1 MINFI
6 SIILAYF
13 IGSIS
18 FGILLSKIFKIQ
30 DPRSFGSKNP
40 GATNVMRSG
49 KKLAALLTLLGDM
62 LKGTIVVLIAKFYL
76 NFNYDQVLLIAA
88 VVFLGHLFPAYHEF
102 KGGKGVA
109 TALGVLLAI
118 DIHVAILVLIIWL
131 VIFLVSRI
139 SSLSA
144 ITAALCLPLIA
155 FFMNVDQSF
164 LWLCLFL
171 SVLLIYRHKENIK
184 NLIEKKESNF
194 KKED

>member
-6 SIILAYF
+6 FIILAYF

-18 FGILLSKIFKIQ
+18 FGILLSKVFKIQ

-62 LKGTIVVLIAKFYL
+62 LKGTIVVLIAKLYL
-76 NFNYDQVLLIAA
+76 NLTYDQVLLIAA
-88 VVFLGHLFPAYHEF
+88 AVFLGHLFPVYHQF

-118 DIHVAILVLIIWL
+118 DIHIAILVLTIWL
-131 VIFLVSRI
+131 VIFLISRI

-144 ITAALCLPLIA
+144 ITAAICLPLIT
-155 FFMNVDQSF
+155 FFMHVDQSF
-164 LWLCLFL
+164 LLLCFFL
-171 SVLLIYRHKENIK
+171 SILLIYRHKENIK

-194 KKED
+194 K

>member
-1 MINFI
+1 MVNTIF
-6 SIILAYF
+6 IILAYF

-49 KKLAALLTLLGDM
+49 KKFVALLTLLGDM
-62 LKGTIVVLIAKFYL
+62 LKGTLVVLIAKYYL
-76 NFNYDQVLLIAA
+76 NFNDDQVLLIAA
-88 VVFLGHLFPAYHEF
+88 AVFIGHLFPVYYQF

-109 TALGVLLAI
+109 TAFGVLLAI
-118 DIHVAILVLIIWL
+118 DSSIAIIVLLIWL
-131 VIFLVSRI
+131 IVFLVSRI

-155 FFMNVDQSF
+155 FFMHIDQNF
-164 LWLCLFL
+164 LWLSLFL
-171 SVLLIYRHKENIK
+171 SMFLIYRHKENIK
-184 NLIEKKESNF
+184 NLLEKKESNF
-194 KKED
+194 K

>member
-6 SIILAYF
+6 FIILAYF

-18 FGILLSKIFKIQ
+18 FGILLSKVFKIQ

-62 LKGTIVVLIAKFYL
+62 LKGTIVVLIAKLYVNL
-76 NFNYDQVLLIAA
+76 TYDQVLLIAA
-88 VVFLGHLFPAYHEF
+88 AVFLGHIFPVYHQF

-118 DIHVAILVLIIWL
+118 DIHIAILVLIIWL
-131 VIFLVSRI
+131 VIFLISRI

-144 ITAALCLPLIA
+144 ITAALCLPLIT
-155 FFMNVDQSF
+155 FFMHVDKSF
-164 LWLCLFL
+164 LLLSFFL
-171 SVLLIYRHKENIK
+171 SILLIYRHKENIK

-194 KKED
+194 K

>member
-1 MINFI
+1 MISFI

-18 FGILLSKIFKIQ
+18 FGILLSKVFKIQ
-30 DPRSFGSKNP
+30 DPRNFGSRNP

-49 KKLAALLTLLGDM
+49 KKFAALLTLLGDM
-62 LKGTIVVLIAKFYL
+62 LKGTFVVLIAELYL
-76 NFNYDQVLLIAA
+76 NLTYDQVLLIAA
-88 VVFLGHLFPAYHEF
+88 AVFLGHLFPVYHQF

-118 DIHVAILVLIIWL
+118 DIHIAILVLIIWL

-155 FFMNVDQSF
+155 FIMHVAQSF
-164 LWLCLFL
+164 LWLSLFL
-171 SVLLIYRHKENIK
+171 SILLIYRHKENIK

-194 KKED
+194 K

>member
-1 MINFI
+1 MVNTI

-49 KKLAALLTLLGDM
+49 KKFVALLTLLGDM
-62 LKGTIVVLIAKFYL
+62 LKGTLVVLIAKYYL
-76 NFNYDQVLLIAA
+76 NFNDDQVLLIAA
-88 VVFLGHLFPAYHEF
+88 VVFIGHLFPVYYQF

-109 TALGVLLAI
+109 TALGVLIAI
-118 DIHVAILVLIIWL
+118 DSNIAILVLLIWL
-131 VIFLVSRI
+131 IVFLVSRI

-144 ITAALCLPLIA
+144 ITAALCLPIIA
-155 FFMNVDQSF
+155 FFMHIDQNF
-164 LWLCLFL
+164 LWLSLFL
-171 SVLLIYRHKENIK
+171 SMFLIYRHKENIK
-184 NLIEKKESNF
+184 NLLEKKESNF
-194 KKED
+194 K

>member
-1 MINFI
+1 MVNTIF
-6 SIILAYF
+6 IILAYF

-49 KKLAALLTLLGDM
+49 KKFVALLTLLGDM
-62 LKGTIVVLIAKFYL
+62 LKGTLVVLIAKYYL
-76 NFNYDQVLLIAA
+76 NFNDDQVLLIAA
-88 VVFLGHLFPAYHEF
+88 VVFIGHLFPVYYQF

-118 DIHVAILVLIIWL
+118 DSNIAILLLLIWL
-131 VIFLVSRI
+131 IVFLVSRI

-144 ITAALCLPLIA
+144 ITAALCLPIIA
-155 FFMNVDQSF
+155 FFMHIDQNF
-164 LWLCLFL
+164 LWLSLFL
-171 SVLLIYRHKENIK
+171 SMFLIYRHKENIK
-184 NLIEKKESNF
+184 NLLEKKESNF
-194 KKED
+194 K

>member
-6 SIILAYF
+6 FIILAYF

-18 FGILLSKIFKIQ
+18 FGILLSKVFKIQ

-49 KKLAALLTLLGDM
+49 KKLVALLTLLGDM
-62 LKGTIVVLIAKFYL
+62 LKGTIVVLIAKLYL
-76 NFNYDQVLLIAA
+76 NLTYDQVLLVAA
-88 VVFLGHLFPAYHEF
+88 AVFLGHLFPVYHQF

-118 DIHVAILVLIIWL
+118 DIHIAILVLIIWL
-131 VIFLVSRI
+131 FIFLISRI

-144 ITAALCLPLIA
+144 ITAALCLPLIT
-155 FFMNVDQSF
+155 FFMHVDQSF
-164 LWLCLFL
+164 LLLSFFL
-171 SVLLIYRHKENIK
+171 SILLIYRHKENIK

-194 KKED
+194 K

>member
-1 MINFI
+1 MISFI

-18 FGILLSKIFKIQ
+18 FGILLSKVFKIQ
-30 DPRSFGSKNP
+30 DPRSFGSRNP

-49 KKLAALLTLLGDM
+49 KKLVALLTLLGDM
-62 LKGTIVVLIAKFYL
+62 LKGTFVVLIVKFYLNLNYDQVVLIA
-76 NFNYDQVLLIAA
+76 AA
-88 VVFLGHLFPAYHEF
+88 VFLGHLFPIYHQF

-109 TALGVLLAI
+109 TTLGIISAI
-118 DIHVAILVLIIWL
+118 DFHIAILVLIIWL
-131 VIFLVSRI
+131 VVFLVSRI

-155 FFMNVDQSF
+155 FFMHVNQSF
-164 LWLCLFL
+164 LWLSLFL

-184 NLIEKKESNF
+184 NLIENKESNF
-194 KKED
+194 K

>member
-6 SIILAYF
+6 FIILAYF

-18 FGILLSKIFKIQ
+18 FGILLSKVFKIQ

-62 LKGTIVVLIAKFYL
+62 LKGTIVVLIAKLYL
-76 NFNYDQVLLIAA
+76 NLTYDQVLLIAA
-88 VVFLGHLFPAYHEF
+88 AVFLGHLFPVYHQF

-118 DIHVAILVLIIWL
+118 DIHIAILVLTIWL
-131 VIFLVSRI
+131 VIFLISRI

-144 ITAALCLPLIA
+144 ITAAICLPLIT
-155 FFMNVDQSF
+155 FFMHVDQSF
-164 LWLCLFL
+164 LLLCFFL
-171 SVLLIYRHKENIK
+171 SILLIYRHKENIK
-184 NLIEKKESNF
+184 NLIGKKESNF
-194 KKED
+194 K

>member
-6 SIILAYF
+6 FIILAYF

-18 FGILLSKIFKIQ
+18 FGILLSKVFKIQ

-49 KKLAALLTLLGDM
+49 KKLVALLTLLGDM
-62 LKGTIVVLIAKFYL
+62 LKGTIVVLIAKLYL
-76 NFNYDQVLLIAA
+76 NLTYDQVLLVAA
-88 VVFLGHLFPAYHEF
+88 AVFLGHLFPVYHQF

-118 DIHVAILVLIIWL
+118 DIHIAILVLTIWL
-131 VIFLVSRI
+131 VIFLISRI

-144 ITAALCLPLIA
+144 ITAAICLPLIT
-155 FFMNVDQSF
+155 FFMHVDQSF
-164 LWLCLFL
+164 LLLSFFL
-171 SVLLIYRHKENIK
+171 SILLIYRHKENIK

-194 KKED
+194 K

>member
-6 SIILAYF
+6 FIILAYF

-18 FGILLSKIFKIQ
+18 FGILLSKVFKIQ

-49 KKLAALLTLLGDM
+49 KKLVALLTLLGDM
-62 LKGTIVVLIAKFYL
+62 LKGTIVVLIAKLYL
-76 NFNYDQVLLIAA
+76 NLTYDQVLLIAA
-88 VVFLGHLFPAYHEF
+88 AVFLGHLFPVYHQF

-118 DIHVAILVLIIWL
+118 DIHIAILVLTIWL
-131 VIFLVSRI
+131 VIFLISRI

-144 ITAALCLPLIA
+144 ITAAICLPLIT
-155 FFMNVDQSF
+155 FFMHVDQSF
-164 LWLCLFL
+164 LLLCFFL
-171 SVLLIYRHKENIK
+171 SILLIYRHKENIK
-184 NLIEKKESNF
+184 NLIGKKESNF
-194 KKED
+194 K

>member
-6 SIILAYF
+6 FIILAYF

-18 FGILLSKIFKIQ
+18 FGILLSKVFKIQ

-62 LKGTIVVLIAKFYL
+62 LKGTIVVLIAKLYL
-76 NFNYDQVLLIAA
+76 NLTYDQMLFIAA
-88 VVFLGHLFPAYHEF
+88 AVFLGHLFPVYHQF

-118 DIHVAILVLIIWL
+118 DIHIAILVLIIWL
-131 VIFLVSRI
+131 IVFLVSRI

-144 ITAALCLPLIA
+144 ITAALCLPLIT
-155 FFMNVDQSF
+155 FFMHVDQSF
-164 LWLCLFL
+164 LWLSLFL
-171 SVLLIYRHKENIK
+171 SALLIYRHKENIK

-194 KKED
+194 K

>member
-1 MINFI
+1 MVNTIF
-6 SIILAYF
+6 IILAYF

-49 KKLAALLTLLGDM
+49 KKFVALLTLLGDM
-62 LKGTIVVLIAKFYL
+62 LKGTLVVLIAKYYL
-76 NFNYDQVLLIAA
+76 NFNDDQVLLIAA
-88 VVFLGHLFPAYHEF
+88 AVFIGHLFPVYYQF

-118 DIHVAILVLIIWL
+118 DSNIAILVLLIWL
-131 VIFLVSRI
+131 IVFMVSRI

-144 ITAALCLPLIA
+144 ITAALCLPIIA
-155 FFMNVDQSF
+155 FFMHIDQNF
-164 LWLCLFL
+164 LWLSLFL
-171 SVLLIYRHKENIK
+171 SMFLIYRHKENIK
-184 NLIEKKESNF
+184 NLLEKKESNF
-194 KKED
+194 K

>member
-1 MINFI
+1 MVNTIF
-6 SIILAYF
+6 IILAYF

-49 KKLAALLTLLGDM
+49 KKFVALLTLLGDM
-62 LKGTIVVLIAKFYL
+62 LKGTLVVLIAKYYL
-76 NFNYDQVLLIAA
+76 NFNDDQVLLIAA
-88 VVFLGHLFPAYHEF
+88 VVFIGHLFPVYYQF

-118 DIHVAILVLIIWL
+118 DSSIAILVLLIWL
-131 VIFLVSRI
+131 IVFLVSRI

-144 ITAALCLPLIA
+144 ITAALFLPLIA
-155 FFMNVDQSF
+155 FFMHIDQNF
-164 LWLCLFL
+164 LWLSLFL
-171 SVLLIYRHKENIK
+171 SMFLIYRHKENIK
-184 NLIEKKESNF
+184 NLLEKKESNF
-194 KKED
+194 K

>member
-6 SIILAYF
+6 CIILAYF

-76 NFNYDQVLLIAA
+76 NLNYDQVVLIAA
-88 VVFLGHLFPAYHEF
+88 AVFIGHLFPVYHQF
-102 KGGKGVA
+102 RGGKGVA

-118 DIHVAILVLIIWL
+118 DIHIAISVLIIWL
-131 VIFLVSRI
+131 VIFLISRI

-144 ITAALCLPLIA
+144 ITAALCLPLMA
-155 FFMNVDQSF
+155 FFMHVDQSF
-164 LWLCLFL
+164 LLLSLFL
-171 SVLLIYRHKENIK
+171 SFLLIYRHKENIK

-194 KKED
+194 K

>member
-6 SIILAYF
+6 FIILAYF

-18 FGILLSKIFKIQ
+18 FGILLSKVFKIQ

-62 LKGTIVVLIAKFYL
+62 LKGTIVVLIAKLYL
-76 NFNYDQVLLIAA
+76 NLPYDQVLLIAA
-88 VVFLGHLFPAYHEF
+88 AVFLGHLFPVYYQF

-118 DIHVAILVLIIWL
+118 DIHIAILVLIIWL
-131 VIFLVSRI
+131 VIFLISRI

-144 ITAALCLPLIA
+144 ITAALCLPLIT
-155 FFMNVDQSF
+155 FFIHVDQSF
-164 LWLCLFL
+164 LLLSFFL
-171 SVLLIYRHKENIK
+171 SILLIYRHKENIK
-184 NLIEKKESNF
+184 NLIGKKESNF
-194 KKED
+194 K

>member
-6 SIILAYF
+6 YIILAYF

-18 FGILLSKIFKIQ
+18 FGILLSKVFKIQ

-49 KKLAALLTLLGDM
+49 KKFAALLTLLGDM
-62 LKGTIVVLIAKFYL
+62 LKGTFVVLIAELYL
-76 NFNYDQVLLIAA
+76 NLTYDQVLLIAA
-88 VVFLGHLFPAYHEF
+88 AVFLGHLFPVYHQF

-118 DIHVAILVLIIWL
+118 DIHIAILVLIIWL
-131 VIFLVSRI
+131 VIFLISRI

-144 ITAALCLPLIA
+144 ITAALCLPLIT
-155 FFMNVDQSF
+155 FFMHVDQSF
-164 LWLCLFL
+164 LLLSFFL
-171 SVLLIYRHKENIK
+171 SILLIYRHKENIK

-194 KKED
+194 K

>member
-1 MINFI
+1 MINFTY
-6 SIILAYF
+6 IILAYF

-62 LKGTIVVLIAKFYL
+62 LKGTIVVLIADLYL
-76 NFNYDQVLLIAA
+76 NLNYDQLLLIAA
-88 VVFLGHLFPAYHEF
+88 AVFLGHLFPVYYQF

-118 DIHVAILVLIIWL
+118 DIHIAILVLIVWL

-155 FFMNVDQSF
+155 FIMNDDESF
-164 LWLCLFL
+164 LWLSFFL
-171 SVLLIYRHKENIK
+171 SVLLIYRHRENIK

-194 KKED
+194 K

>member
-1 MINFI
+1 MVNTIY
-6 SIILAYF
+6 IILAYF

-49 KKLAALLTLLGDM
+49 KKFVALLTLLGDM
-62 LKGTIVVLIAKFYL
+62 LKGTLVVLIAKYYL
-76 NFNYDQVLLIAA
+76 NFNDDQVLLIAA
-88 VVFLGHLFPAYHEF
+88 VVFIGHLFPVYYQF

-118 DIHVAILVLIIWL
+118 DSSIAIIVLLIWL
-131 VIFLVSRI
+131 IVFLVSRI

-144 ITAALCLPLIA
+144 ITAALCLPIIA
-155 FFMNVDQSF
+155 FFMHIDQNF
-164 LWLCLFL
+164 LWLSLFL
-171 SVLLIYRHKENIK
+171 SMFLIYRHKENIK
-184 NLIEKKESNF
+184 NLLEKKESNF
-194 KKED
+194 K

>member
-1 MINFI
+1 MNSFI

-18 FGILLSKIFKIQ
+18 FGILLSKVFKIQ
-30 DPRSFGSKNP
+30 DPRNFGSRNP

-49 KKLAALLTLLGDM
+49 KKFAALLTLLGDM
-62 LKGTIVVLIAKFYL
+62 LKGTFVVLIAELYL
-76 NFNYDQVLLIAA
+76 NLTYDQVLLIAA
-88 VVFLGHLFPAYHEF
+88 AVFLGHLFPVYHQF

-118 DIHVAILVLIIWL
+118 DIHIAILVLIIWL
-131 VIFLVSRI
+131 VIFLISRI

-144 ITAALCLPLIA
+144 ITAALCLPLIT
-155 FFMNVDQSF
+155 FFMHVDQSF
-164 LWLCLFL
+164 LLLSFFL
-171 SVLLIYRHKENIK
+171 SILLIYRHKENIK

-194 KKED
+194 K

>member
-1 MINFI
+1 MISFI

-18 FGILLSKIFKIQ
+18 FGILLSKVFKIQ
-30 DPRSFGSKNP
+30 DPRSFGSRNP

-49 KKLAALLTLLGDM
+49 KKLVALLTLLGDM
-62 LKGTIVVLIAKFYL
+62 LKGTFVVLIVKFYLNLNYDQVVLIA
-76 NFNYDQVLLIAA
+76 AA
-88 VVFLGHLFPAYHEF
+88 VFLGHLFPIYHQF

-109 TALGVLLAI
+109 TTLGIISAI
-118 DIHVAILVLIIWL
+118 DFHIAILVLIIWL
-131 VIFLVSRI
+131 VVFLVSRI

-155 FFMNVDQSF
+155 FFMHVNQSF
-164 LWLCLFL
+164 LWLSLFL

-194 KKED
+194 K

>member
-6 SIILAYF
+6 FIILAYF

-18 FGILLSKIFKIQ
+18 FGILLSKVFKIQ

-49 KKLAALLTLLGDM
+49 KKLVALLTLLGDM
-62 LKGTIVVLIAKFYL
+62 LKGTIVVLIAKLYL
-76 NFNYDQVLLIAA
+76 NLTYDQVLLVAA
-88 VVFLGHLFPAYHEF
+88 AVFLGHLFPVYHQF

-118 DIHVAILVLIIWL
+118 DIHIAILVLTIWL
-131 VIFLVSRI
+131 VIFLISRI

-144 ITAALCLPLIA
+144 ITAAICLPLIT
-155 FFMNVDQSF
+155 FFMHVDQSF
-164 LWLCLFL
+164 LLLCFFL
-171 SVLLIYRHKENIK
+171 SILLIYRHKENIK
-184 NLIEKKESNF
+184 NLIGKKESNF
-194 KKED
+194 K

>member
-1 MINFI
+1 MVNTIY
-6 SIILAYF
+6 IILAYF

-49 KKLAALLTLLGDM
+49 KKFVALLTLLGDM
-62 LKGTIVVLIAKFYL
+62 LKGTLVVLIAKYYL
-76 NFNYDQVLLIAA
+76 NFNDDQVLLIAA
-88 VVFLGHLFPAYHEF
+88 AVFMGHLFPVYYQF

-118 DIHVAILVLIIWL
+118 DSSIAIVVLLIWL
-131 VIFLVSRI
+131 IVFLVSRI

-144 ITAALCLPLIA
+144 ITAALCLPLIT
-155 FFMNVDQSF
+155 FFMHIDQNF
-164 LWLCLFL
+164 LWLSLFL
-171 SVLLIYRHKENIK
+171 SMFLIYRHKENIK
-184 NLIEKKESNF
+184 NLLEKKESNF
-194 KKED
+194 K

>member
-6 SIILAYF
+6 FIILAYF

-62 LKGTIVVLIAKFYL
+62 LKGTIVVLIAKLYL
-76 NFNYDQVLLIAA
+76 NLTFDQVLLIAA
-88 VVFLGHLFPAYHEF
+88 AVFLGHLFPVYHQF
-102 KGGKGVA
+102 RGGKGVA

-118 DIHVAILVLIIWL
+118 DIHIAILVLIIWL
-131 VIFLVSRI
+131 IVFLLSRI

-144 ITAALCLPLIA
+144 ITAALCLPLIT
-155 FFMNVDQSF
+155 FFMHVDQSF
-164 LWLCLFL
+164 LWLSFLL

-194 KKED
+194 K

>member
-1 MINFI
+1 MISFI

-18 FGILLSKIFKIQ
+18 FGILLSKVFKIQ
-30 DPRSFGSKNP
+30 DPRNFGSRNP

-49 KKLAALLTLLGDM
+49 KKFAALLTLLGDM
-62 LKGTIVVLIAKFYL
+62 LKGTFVVLIAELYL
-76 NFNYDQVLLIAA
+76 NLTYDQVLLIAA
-88 VVFLGHLFPAYHEF
+88 AVFLGHLFPVYHQF

-118 DIHVAILVLIIWL
+118 DIHIAILVLIIWL
-131 VIFLVSRI
+131 VIFLTSRI

-144 ITAALCLPLIA
+144 ITAALCLPLIT
-155 FFMNVDQSF
+155 FFKHVDQSF
-164 LWLCLFL
+164 LLLSFFL
-171 SVLLIYRHKENIK
+171 SILLIYRHKENIK

-194 KKED
+194 K

>member
-6 SIILAYF
+6 FIILAYF

-18 FGILLSKIFKIQ
+18 FGILLSKVFKIQ

-62 LKGTIVVLIAKFYL
+62 LKGTIVVLIAKLYL
-76 NFNYDQVLLIAA
+76 NLTYEQVLLIAA
-88 VVFLGHLFPAYHEF
+88 AVFLGHLFPVYYQF

-118 DIHVAILVLIIWL
+118 DIHIAILVLIIWL
-131 VIFLVSRI
+131 VIFLISRI

-144 ITAALCLPLIA
+144 ITAALCLPLIT
-155 FFMNVDQSF
+155 FFMHVDQSF
-164 LWLCLFL
+164 LLLSFFL
-171 SVLLIYRHKENIK
+171 SILLIYRHKENIK

-194 KKED
+194 K

>member
-6 SIILAYF
+6 FIILAYF

-62 LKGTIVVLIAKFYL
+62 LKGTIVVLIAKLYL
-76 NFNYDQVLLIAA
+76 NPTFDQVLLIAA
-88 VVFLGHLFPAYHEF
+88 AVFLGHLFPIYHQF
-102 KGGKGVA
+102 RGGKGVA

-118 DIHVAILVLIIWL
+118 DIHIAILVLIIWL
-131 VIFLVSRI
+131 IVFLLSRI

-144 ITAALCLPLIA
+144 ITAALCLPLIT
-155 FFMNVDQSF
+155 FFMHVDQSF
-164 LWLCLFL
+164 LWLTFL
-171 SVLLIYRHKENIK
+171 LSIFLIYRHKENIK

-194 KKED
+194 K

>member
-6 SIILAYF
+6 FIILAYF

-18 FGILLSKIFKIQ
+18 FGILLSKVFKIQ

-62 LKGTIVVLIAKFYL
+62 LKGTIVVLIAKLYL
-76 NFNYDQVLLIAA
+76 NLPYDQVLLIAA
-88 VVFLGHLFPAYHEF
+88 AVFLGHLFPVYHQF

-118 DIHVAILVLIIWL
+118 DVHIAILVLIIWL
-131 VIFLVSRI
+131 VIFIISRI

-144 ITAALCLPLIA
+144 ITAALCLPLIT
-155 FFMNVDQSF
+155 FFMHVDQSF
-164 LWLCLFL
+164 LLLSFFL
-171 SVLLIYRHKENIK
+171 SILLIYRHKENIK
-184 NLIEKKESNF
+184 NLIEKKESKF
-194 KKED
+194 K

>member
-1 MINFI
+1 MISFI
-6 SIILAYF
+6 SVILAYF

-18 FGILLSKIFKIQ
+18 FGILLSKVFKIQ

-49 KKLAALLTLLGDM
+49 KKLVALLTLLGDL
-62 LKGTIVVLIAKFYL
+62 LKGTIVILIAKFYL
-76 NFNYDQVLLIAA
+76 NLNYDQVLLIAA
-88 VVFLGHLFPAYHEF
+88 AVFLGHLFPVYHQF

-118 DIHVAILVLIIWL
+118 DIHIAILVLIIWL
-131 VIFLVSRI
+131 VIFFVSRI

-144 ITAALCLPLIA
+144 ITSALCLPLMA
-155 FFMNVDQSF
+155 FFMQVNQNF
-164 LWLCLFL
+164 LWLSLFL

-194 KKED
+194 K

>member
-1 MINFI
+1 MVNTIY
-6 SIILAYF
+6 IILAYF

-49 KKLAALLTLLGDM
+49 KKFVALLTLLGDM
-62 LKGTIVVLIAKFYL
+62 LKGTLVVLIAKYYL
-76 NFNYDQVLLIAA
+76 NFNDDQVLLIAA
-88 VVFLGHLFPAYHEF
+88 VVFIGHLFPVYYQF

-118 DIHVAILVLIIWL
+118 DSSIAILVLLIWL
-131 VIFLVSRI
+131 IVFLVSRI

-144 ITAALCLPLIA
+144 ITAALCLPLIT
-155 FFMNVDQSF
+155 FFMHIDQNF
-164 LWLCLFL
+164 LWLSLFL
-171 SVLLIYRHKENIK
+171 SMFLIYRHKENIK
-184 NLIEKKESNF
+184 NLLEKKESNF
-194 KKED
+194 K

>member
-6 SIILAYF
+6 VIILAYF

-18 FGILLSKIFKIQ
+18 FGILLSKVFKIQ
-30 DPRSFGSKNP
+30 DPRSFGSRNP

-62 LKGTIVVLIAKFYL
+62 LKGTLVVLTAELYL
-76 NFNYDQVLLIAA
+76 NLSYDHVLLIAA
-88 VVFLGHLFPAYHEF
+88 SVFLGHLFPVYHHF

-118 DIHVAILVLIIWL
+118 DIHIAILVLIIWL
-131 VIFLVSRI
+131 IVFLLSRI

-144 ITAALCLPLIA
+144 ITAALCLPLIT
-155 FFMNVDQSF
+155 FFMHADHSF
-164 LWLCLFL
+164 LWLSLFL
-171 SVLLIYRHKENIK
+171 SALLIYRHKENIK

-194 KKED
+194 K

>member
-1 MINFI
+1 MVNTIF
-6 SIILAYF
+6 IILAYF

-30 DPRSFGSKNP
+30 DPRRFCSKNP

-49 KKLAALLTLLGDM
+49 KKFVALLTLLGDM
-62 LKGTIVVLIAKFYL
+62 LKGTLVVLIAKYYL
-76 NFNYDQVLLIAA
+76 NFNDDQVLLIAA
-88 VVFLGHLFPAYHEF
+88 VVFIGHLFPVYYQF

-118 DIHVAILVLIIWL
+118 DSSIAIIVLLIWL
-131 VIFLVSRI
+131 IVFLVSRI

-155 FFMNVDQSF
+155 FFMHIDQNF
-164 LWLCLFL
+164 LWLSLFL
-171 SVLLIYRHKENIK
+171 SMFLIYRHKENIK
-184 NLIEKKESNF
+184 NLLEKKESNF
-194 KKED
+194 K

>member
-1 MINFI
+1 MVNTIY
-6 SIILAYF
+6 IILAYF

-49 KKLAALLTLLGDM
+49 KKFVALLTLLGDM
-62 LKGTIVVLIAKFYL
+62 LKGTLVVLIAKYYL
-76 NFNYDQVLLIAA
+76 NFNDDQVLLIAA
-88 VVFLGHLFPAYHEF
+88 VVFIGHLFPVYYQF

-118 DIHVAILVLIIWL
+118 DSSIAIVVLLIWL
-131 VIFLVSRI
+131 IVFLVSRI

-144 ITAALCLPLIA
+144 ITAALCLPIIA
-155 FFMNVDQSF
+155 FFMHIDQNF
-164 LWLCLFL
+164 LWLSLFL
-171 SVLLIYRHKENIK
+171 SMFLIYRHKENIK
-184 NLIEKKESNF
+184 NLLEKKESNF
-194 KKED
+194 K

>member
-1 MINFI
+1 MVNTIF
-6 SIILAYF
+6 IILAYF

-49 KKLAALLTLLGDM
+49 KKFVALLTLLGDM
-62 LKGTIVVLIAKFYL
+62 LKGTLVVLIAKYYL
-76 NFNYDQVLLIAA
+76 NFNDDQVLLIAA
-88 VVFLGHLFPAYHEF
+88 VVFIGHLFPVYYQF

-118 DIHVAILVLIIWL
+118 DSSIAILVLLIWL
-131 VIFLVSRI
+131 IVFMVSRI

-155 FFMNVDQSF
+155 FFMHIDQNF
-164 LWLCLFL
+164 LWLSLFL
-171 SVLLIYRHKENIK
+171 SMFLIYRHKENIK
-184 NLIEKKESNF
+184 NLLEKKESNF
-194 KKED
+194 K

>member
-6 SIILAYF
+6 VIILAYF

-18 FGILLSKIFKIQ
+18 FGILLSKVFKIQ
-30 DPRSFGSKNP
+30 DPRSFGSRNP

-62 LKGTIVVLIAKFYL
+62 LKGTLVILIAELYL
-76 NFNYDQVLLIAA
+76 NLSYDHVLLIAA
-88 VVFLGHLFPAYHEF
+88 SVFLGHLFPVYHHF

-118 DIHVAILVLIIWL
+118 DIHIAILVLIIWL
-131 VIFLVSRI
+131 IVFLLSRI

-144 ITAALCLPLIA
+144 ITAALCLPLIT
-155 FFMNVDQSF
+155 FFMHADHSF
-164 LWLCLFL
+164 LWLSLFL
-171 SVLLIYRHKENIK
+171 SALLIYRHKENIK

-194 KKED
+194 K